1 MSRVGAHLGS
11 DTVHVRMGCGLLRDY
26 VERARIRRQDALL
39 PALMESVVA
48 PGFGDI
54 FESSYFISFLARWD
68 VDHGRGGCVWRQ
80 TFYALCVP
88 VRDTAEGAI
97 QNDY

>member
-48 PGFGDI
+48 PGFGENI
-54 FESSYFISFLARWD
+54 REFLFYLFFGQM
-68 VDHGRGGCVWRQ
+68 GRGSRTWW
-80 TFYALCVP
+80 
-88 VRDTAEGAI
+88 VRVETDVLSVVCTGT
-97 QNDY
+97 